1 MYETIKELHIEI
13 DQRIQQITSNRFNN
27 IPPQFY
33 DMMLN
38 RTAIKYIQSKSNR
51 KTNYKAEG
59 LEDSKKRVE
68 DFQSLK
74 RETEWL
80 PVINDDG
87 KTGRGFVLLP
97 SNYLKFISSTSAL
110 EYGKGITSKKTN
122 DSLDCLVTTG
132 DNFKNVYYQVFTLD
146 DFYNNQYIW
155 LINDKYTIDEFFTYE
170 DFNLLELI
178 EDGYSL
184 NVEFPK
190 YFIERL
196 YDALNTYTI
205 QVEIEPN
212 VFKNNHLGK
221 YEVYY
226 EHYKDR
232 YYPHCFIITSTDI
245 FNLQFGNPG
254 YDETPE
260 YWSNVE
266 QNVYTNNCFTCT
278 PNTYSENDLI
288 ASESIRETLNDFY
301 GNKNRHKN
309 PITELINDKLY
320 VYQGKDFCVSEIKIT
335 YLKKPRLFSS
345 DLDQMSDML
354 VTPEFVDMVVS
365 DILLILKDNTFNLVK
380 QQTNI
385 E

>member
-13 DQRIQQITSNRFNN
+13 EQRIQQITSNRYGSM
-27 IPPQFY
+27 PPQFY

-51 KTNYKAEG
+51 KTNYKGEG
-59 LEDSKKRVE
+59 LEDSMKRVE

-74 RETEWL
+74 RETTWL

-122 DSLDCLVTTG
+122 NSLDCLVTTG

-146 DFYNNQYIW
+146 DFKNNQYIW
-155 LINDKYTIDEFFTYE
+155 LVNDKYDVDKYINYE
-170 DFNLLELI
+170 DLNLSELI
-178 EDGYSL
+178 ANDYSSD
-184 NVEFPK
+184 VELPK

-196 YDALNTYTI
+196 YDALNTYTT
-205 QVEIEPN
+205 QVELDTN
-212 VFKNNHLGK
+212 VFKNTTLGK

-232 YYPHCFIITSTDI
+232 YYPYCFIITSTDI
-245 FNLQFGNPG
+245 FNLQFGNPAYEG
-254 YDETPE
+254 VDEC
-260 YWSNVE
+260 WSNVE
-266 QNVYTNNCFTCT
+266 QNVYTNNCFTCN

-288 ASESIRETLNDFY
+288 ASENVRATLNNPY
-301 GNKNRHKN
+301 GNRNRHLN

-320 VYQGKDFCVSEIKIT
+320 VYQGDDFCVSEIKIT

-345 DLDQMSDML
+345 DLNQMSDMT
-354 VTPEFVDMVVS
+354 VTPEFIDMVVS
-365 DILLILKDNTFNLVK
+365 DILLILKDNTFNYVK

>member
-80 PVINDDG
+80 PVIKDSDDSE
-87 KTGRGFVLLP
+87 RGFVLLP
-97 SNYLKFISSTSAL
+97 SNYLKFITSTSKL
-110 EYGKGITSKKTN
+110 QFEKGITKTIKKNT
-122 DSLDCLVTTG
+122 DT
-132 DNFKNVYYQVFTLD
+132 NFKNV
-146 DFYNNQYIW
+146 FYLTYAIPTTSENGIKLKITVDTVTKELAW
-155 LINDKYTIDEFFTYE
+155 DKATKFDNDV
-170 DFNLLELI
+170 EL
-178 EDGYSL
+178 
-184 NVEFPK
+184 PK
-190 YFIERL
+190 YLVEWAYETLNDPSNKFDAHFDVYWEYFNNRYYANKLIIVCNKLFKETIEVVIGGITTETSIP
-196 YDALNTYTI
+196 ALN
-205 QVEIEPN
+205 
-212 VFKNNHLGK
+212 
-221 YEVYY
+221 
-226 EHYKDR
+226 
-232 YYPHCFIITSTDI
+232 
-245 FNLQFGNPG
+245 
-254 YDETPE
+254 
-260 YWSNVE
+260 
-266 QNVYTNNCFTCT
+266 YTNECFVANTKNTAESGQT
-278 PNTYSENDLI
+278 PYIVIDPKQIYSENDLI
-288 ASESIRETLNDFY
+288 ASENIRETLNDFY
-301 GNKNRHKN
+301 GNKNRHNN
-309 PITELINDKLY
+309 PITELINDRLY
-320 VYQGKDFCVSEIKIT
+320 VYQGQDFCVSEMKIT

-354 VTPEFVDMVVS
+354 VTPEFIDMVVS

-380 QQTNI
+380 QQSNI